1 MSEASIRTQWKTGQS
16 GNPKGRP
23 RKPRCLEEQ
32 SDMVT
37 RIVRTLLDQP
47 CHVLGSDRTETF
59 LTRILRDMRASADL
73 GDAGCRK
80 FLVNIALRGDRDRL
94 QAQRLARKAKKPR
107 NRRFEEYVADLIA
120 SPPPQL
126 RPDQQ
131 HLILPAREVR
141 TEREKPK
148 PRPKYNPE
156 PELYTSKGEL
166 NPWYFDK
173 TDPLGHLPK
182 HLPKE
187 EVRAKT
193 QAGIDALLRRH
204 REEKEAEEKTRASA
218 VREAGV
224 APVPASENAAK
235 TAPTTGEKTGSIT
248 GLKTGIVTGVV
259 TGPISGLRNA
269 LLSQQPIG
277 STSQSPIRVNDVE
290 NFVPQ
295 PKPNGINGGH
305 VNGHNGS
312 HR

>member
-23 RKPRCLEEQ
+23 KKPLCLEEQ

-59 LTRILRDMRASADL
+59 LTRILRDLRASADL
-73 GDAGCRK
+73 GDAGSRK
-80 FLVNIALRGDRDRL
+80 FLINIALRGDRDRL
-94 QAQRLARKAKKPR
+94 QAQRLARKARKPR
-107 NRRFEEYVADLIA
+107 DRRFEEYVADLIA

-141 TEREKPK
+141 TEREKPQAK
-148 PRPKYNPE
+148 PKRTRE
-156 PELYTSKGEL
+156 PELYNEKGER

-204 REEKEAEEKTRASA
+204 REEKEAEKKARAAA
-218 VREAGV
+218 VREAEV
-224 APVPASENAAK
+224 APAPASEIAAK
-235 TAPTTGEKTGSIT
+235 SAPAAGEKTGAIT
-248 GLKTGIVTGVV
+248 GVKTGVV
-259 TGPISGLRNA
+259 SGLITGLRNA

-277 STSQSPIRVNDVE
+277 LAFESPIHVNDVE
-290 NFVPQ
+290 NFVAQ
-295 PKPNGINGGH
+295 PKPNGINGRH
-305 VNGHNGS
+305 MNGHNGS
-312 HR
+312 YSP

>member
-1 MSEASIRTQWKTGQS
+1 MSEASIRTQWKEGQS

-23 RKPRCLEEQ
+23 KKPKCLE
-32 SDMVT
+32 DHGKMLT
-37 RIVRTLLDQP
+37 HIVRTLLEQP
-47 CHVLGSDRTETF
+47 CYVFGSDKPI
-59 LTRILRDMRASADL
+59 TRLERFAIDLVGRAEL
-73 GDAGCRK
+73 GEQASLFKALGIYAGGDRQR
-80 FLVNIALRGDRDRL
+80 IQALRAAVRT
-94 QAQRLARKAKKPR
+94 KNPKV
-107 NRRFEEYVADLIA
+107 RRFEKCVADMIGQTV
-120 SPPPQL
+120 PPLGPE
-126 RPDQQ
+126 QQ
-131 HLILPAREVR
+131 HWILPAREVR
-141 TEREKPK
+141 TEHLKPK

-156 PELYTSKGEL
+156 PELYNEKGER

-204 REEKEAEEKTRASA
+204 REEKEAEEKARAA
-218 VREAGV
+218 AAREAEV
-224 APVPASENAAK
+224 AAAPAPEIAAK
-235 TAPTTGEKTGSIT
+235 TAPTTGAE
-248 GLKTGIVTGVV
+248 TGVV

-277 STSQSPIRVNDVE
+277 SVSESPIRVNDVE
-290 NFVPQ
+290 DFVAQ
-295 PKPNGINGGH
+295 LKPNGINGGH

>member
-23 RKPRCLEEQ
+23 KKPQCLEKQ

-47 CHVLGSDRTETF
+47 CHVLGSDNTETF
-59 LTRILRDMRASADL
+59 LTRLLRDMRASADL
-73 GDAGCRK
+73 GDAGSRK

-94 QAQRLARKAKKPR
+94 KAQRLARKAKKPR
-107 NRRFEEYVADLIA
+107 DRRFEEYVADLIA

-131 HLILPAREVR
+131 HLILPWREVR
-141 TEREKPK
+141 TEREKPQAK
-148 PRPKYNPE
+148 PKRTRE
-156 PELYTSKGEL
+156 PELYNEKGEP

-204 REEKEAEEKTRASA
+204 REEKEAEEKARAAA
-218 VREAGV
+218 VREAEATA
-224 APVPASENAAK
+224 APAPTIAAK
-235 TAPTTGEKTGSIT
+235 TAPTTAEKPGLET
-248 GLKTGIVTGVV
+248 GLVTGVV
-259 TGPISGLRNA
+259 TGPVSGLRNA

-277 STSQSPIRVNDVE
+277 SAFESPVRVNDIE
-290 NFVPQ
+290 NFVAQ
-295 PKPNGINGGH
+295 PKPNGINGAH

-312 HR
+312 HL